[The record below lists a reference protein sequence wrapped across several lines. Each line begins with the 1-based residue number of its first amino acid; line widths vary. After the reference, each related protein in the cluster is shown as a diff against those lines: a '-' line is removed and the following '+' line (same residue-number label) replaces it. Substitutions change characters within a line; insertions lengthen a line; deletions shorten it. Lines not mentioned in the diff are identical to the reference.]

1 MDNMNESIVYSTQL
15 DSNIV
20 ELIVDTFVDN
30 EEVVVSVDNN
40 SNISEDIIDNNFNQI
55 NDKINKNKRKKCKQ
69 NINKISDEMDLFP
82 KRIKIDENDKYV
94 FDLQLSALQLEVDFS
109 KLTFLSLAK
118 HLRTEQLAFIFAI
131 KLGLNLLFIYNIDIT
146 ISLL

>member
-1 MDNMNESIVYSTQL
+1 
-15 DSNIV
+15 
-20 ELIVDTFVDN
+20 
-30 EEVVVSVDNN
+30 
-40 SNISEDIIDNNFNQI
+40 
-55 NDKINKNKRKKCKQ
+55 
-69 NINKISDEMDLFP
+69 MDLFP
-82 KRIKIDENDKYV
+82 KRIKINENDKYV